1 MKTGSPLEH
10 VVSLSVDSKSE
21 IKGIALNSSESYIV
35 AGCADGSINVFDLGA
50 NGRERLAKPL
60 VTLQGNK
67 GVRCLQWRDRPRREL
82 IAGHADGL
90 ITIWDFKQHKP
101 VFVLQ
106 AHTSAITKMEWHEDK
121 QVLITCSKDK
131 NLKIW

>member
-1 MKTGSPLEH
+1 M
-10 VVSLSVDSKSE
+10 
-21 IKGIALNSSESYIV
+21 
-35 AGCADGSINVFDLGA
+35 AGCADGSINVFDLNA
-50 NGRERLAKPL
+50 NGRERLAKHL

-90 ITIWDFKQHKP
+90 VTIWDFKQHKP